1 MIIPK
6 IKLLK
11 HIFTP
16 QEAEIATYLS
26 YKPEPFETV
35 FGKVAHLVDSTEEL
49 KKLLGCIEKKGGIG
63 SKTKDYKKH
72 YCIAP
77 LVIGMYEMQLNR
89 LTPEFIED
97 FNEYITDKKYKM

>member
-1 MIIPK
+1 MSK
-6 IKLLK
+6 DENVYIKLQRHLNTQPVGFPATRSGAEIRILK

-72 YCIAP
+72 YC
-77 LVIGMYEMQLNR
+77 N
-89 LTPEFIED
+89 
-97 FNEYITDKKYKM
+97 